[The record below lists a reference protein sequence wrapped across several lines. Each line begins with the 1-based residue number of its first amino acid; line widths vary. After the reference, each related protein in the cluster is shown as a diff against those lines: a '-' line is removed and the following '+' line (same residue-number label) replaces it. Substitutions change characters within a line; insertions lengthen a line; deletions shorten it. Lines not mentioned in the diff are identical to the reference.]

1 MSFSSDVKKELA
13 NIECDECC
21 LRAEL
26 YAIIR
31 FKSELKLSFNALGVS
46 VSTTLNV
53 VARRIVYLFKRVY
66 DIKLD
71 IVAYKQNKLDYKTIY
86 VLELTDNAVM
96 VLKDLKILT
105 EDGSF
110 NNSLNNDLYESEC
123 CKASI
128 VRGAFLVKGSINNPS
143 KSNYHLEIT
152 VSEEEDAKF
161 LCSLINSVYIH
172 PHIIKRE
179 KGYVI
184 YLKRSE
190 QIGDFLKFV
199 GAINS
204 LFDFEDTRIK
214 RDYNNYVNRIINC
227 ELANQDKVLSNAQK
241 QLDNIEY
248 IRKYYGFVNLT
259 PRLMDAVVLR
269 TKYPEYSLQEL
280 SDVSEETIERYI
292 SKSGLSHCYKDLE
305 KIVNDIQNKKEVNK

>member
-21 LRAEL
+21 LKAEL

-31 FKSELKLSFNALGVS
+31 FKSEFKLSFHSIGVS
-46 VSTTLNV
+46 VSTTLNA

-71 IVAYKQNKLDYKTIY
+71 IMAYKQQKLDYKTIY
-86 VLELTDNAVM
+86 VLELSDHAID

-105 EDGSF
+105 NDGSF
-110 NNSLNNDLYESEC
+110 NNELNKEIYEKEC

-128 VRGAFLVKGSINNPS
+128 IRGAFLVKGSINNPS

-152 VSEEEDAKF
+152 VADEEDANF
-161 LCSLINSVYIH
+161 IANLINSIYIH

-179 KGYVI
+179 KGYVV
-184 YLKRSE
+184 YLKKSE

-199 GAINS
+199 GAINC
-204 LFDFEDTRIK
+204 LFNFEDTRIK

-241 QLDNIEY
+241 QLDNIDY
-248 IRKYYGFVNLT
+248 INKYYGFVNLT

-280 SDVSEETIERYI
+280 SDVSEETIERYM

-305 KIVNDIQNKKEVNK
+305 KLVEDIKNKKRS

>member
-21 LRAEL
+21 LKAEL

-31 FKSELKLSFNALGVS
+31 FKSELKLSFHSLGVTI
-46 VSTTLNV
+46 STTLNA
-53 VARRIVYLFKRVY
+53 VARRIVYLFKCVY

-71 IVAYKQNKLDYKTIY
+71 IMAYKQNKLDYKTIFI
-86 VLELTDNAVM
+86 LELNENAVM
-96 VLKDLKILT
+96 VLKDLKILN

-110 NNSLNNDLYESEC
+110 NNSLNQEIYEKEC

-128 VRGAFLVKGSINNPS
+128 VRGAFLVKGSINDPL

-152 VSEEEDAKF
+152 VADEEDANF
-161 LCSLINSVYIH
+161 IRDLINSVYIH
-172 PHIIKRE
+172 PNIIKRD

-184 YLKRSE
+184 YIKKSE

-199 GAINS
+199 GAVNC
-204 LFDFEDTRIK
+204 LFKFEDNRIVK
-214 RDYNNYVNRIINC
+214 DYSNYVNRIINC
-227 ELANQDKVLSNAQK
+227 ELANQDKTLKNAQK
-241 QLDNIEY
+241 QLDDIEY
-248 IRKYYGFVNLT
+248 IREYYGFVNLT

-269 TKYPEYSLQEL
+269 TKFPECSLQEL
-280 SDVSEETIERYI
+280 SDESEQNIGRYI

-305 KIVNDIQNKKEVNK
+305 KLVNEIKNKKEAKK